1 MIPSRIENSL
11 CSLPYRKS
19 SAISGKAFVS
29 MPSSTHSIFL
39 LTSSCDISIVL
50 RPSFFCNAFA
60 TVVFPLPEFP
70 LRMINF
76 PMCCFFPFNTKY
88 RIFMTVQSILQL
100 FIPTDNIT
108 SAIIILFNLYA
119 LHRHSSFSVFCSVSV
134 ISVTVYTIASYILS
148 IHVHYINLYVYN
160 IIFAS

>member
-1 MIPSRIENSL
+1 
-11 CSLPYRKS
+11 
-19 SAISGKAFVS
+19 
-29 MPSSTHSIFL
+29 
-39 LTSSCDISIVL
+39 
-50 RPSFFCNAFA
+50 
-60 TVVFPLPEFP
+60 
-70 LRMINF
+70 
-76 PMCCFFPFNTKY
+76 
-88 RIFMTVQSILQL
+88 MTVQSILQL

-160 IIFAS
+160 IIFTAKNPRNTDRIPYSGDSFSALASILLFMIPLDHTGMLLYFFIIIDSCKQEISMIVFQCIYILLFFNL

>member
-1 MIPSRIENSL
+1 
-11 CSLPYRKS
+11 
-19 SAISGKAFVS
+19 
-29 MPSSTHSIFL
+29 
-39 LTSSCDISIVL
+39 
-50 RPSFFCNAFA
+50 
-60 TVVFPLPEFP
+60 
-70 LRMINF
+70 
-76 PMCCFFPFNTKY
+76 
-88 RIFMTVQSILQL
+88 MTVQSILQL

-160 IIFAS
+160 IILHCKKSPEHG